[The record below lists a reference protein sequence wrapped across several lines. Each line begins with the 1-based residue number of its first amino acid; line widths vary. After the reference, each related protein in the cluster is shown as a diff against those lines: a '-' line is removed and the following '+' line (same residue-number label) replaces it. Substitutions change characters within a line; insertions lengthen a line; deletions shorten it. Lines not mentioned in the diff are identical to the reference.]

1 MAKFETFCDISWNVE
16 IRALWFSELRT
27 VVIVASLCWKPY
39 VFKVSHFRVIHWPRG
54 PKSLFFIP
62 YNIFRNRLVKL
73 SYQVLLMSV
82 MYVEVYMNYDLV
94 KTARGETSRFQIYRS
109 KKAKNGQIWDVWWY
123 ILKYRDQS
131 YMVFWIENGGNSGL
145 VMLQTVCV
153 QSFSFQSYSLTKG
166 PEKLIFHTLQYI
178 SK

>member
-1 MAKFETFCDISWNVE
+1 
-16 IRALWFSELRT
+16 
-27 VVIVASLCWKPY
+27 
-39 VFKVSHFRVIHWPRG
+39 
-54 PKSLFFIP
+54 
-62 YNIFRNRLVKL
+62 
-73 SYQVLLMSV
+73 MSV

-123 ILKYRDQS
+123 ISKYRDQS

-145 VMLQTVCV
+145 ILLKTLCV
-153 QSFSFQSYSLTKG
+153 QSLSFQSYSLAKG
-166 PEKLIFHTLQYI
+166 PEKHIFRTLEYI